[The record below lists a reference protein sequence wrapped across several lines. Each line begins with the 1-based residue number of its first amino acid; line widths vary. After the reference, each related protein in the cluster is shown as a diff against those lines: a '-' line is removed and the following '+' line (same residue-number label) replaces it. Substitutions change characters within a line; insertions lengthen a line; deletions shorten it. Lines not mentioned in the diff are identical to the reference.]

1 MKYVCWECAN
11 FRNPKLAQ
19 ALKSESYHIG
29 KTIYFTM
36 HEVVGQF
43 FDYNLWFKNG
53 RQESETLPYEF
64 DTSLEDF
71 MHDCKCTDE
80 KEMLRIL
87 KKFQKYQLTDFHYD
101 EDMGLLKLVCPDLMK
116 MMDRTQK
123 QNVSDQGEDSEIE
136 FLENYWVRKANGEV
150 VYSDSTVLV
159 HQIIR
164 EDKKVSNTKKSKLK
178 LSNTKRDNLKQEQT
192 STDESITV
200 QETLDRIAKEN
211 KKIKALSK
219 DDVCPF

>member
-19 ALKSESYHIG
+19 ALKSESYHVG

-53 RQESETLPYEF
+53 RRASATLPYEF
-64 DTSLEDF
+64 DTTLEDF
-71 MHDCKCTDE
+71 MHDCKVKDE

-116 MMDRTQK
+116 MLDRYQK

-150 VYSDSTVLV
+150 VYSDSTVPV
-159 HQIIR
+159 PQIIGK
-164 EDKKVSNTKKSKLK
+164 DKKESNPIKSEKKI
-178 LSNTKRDNLKQEQT
+178 NNRIQEQT

-219 DDVCPF
+219 DDVPF

>member
-1 MKYVCWECAN
+1 MKYVCWDCAN
-11 FRNPKLAQ
+11 FRNAKLTQ
-19 ALKSESYHIG
+19 ALKNESYHVG

-71 MHDCKCTDE
+71 MYDCKCTDE

-116 MMDRTQK
+116 MLDRYQK

-150 VYSDSTVLV
+150 VYSDSTVPV
-159 HQIIR
+159 PQIIGK
-164 EDKKVSNTKKSKLK
+164 DKKESNPIKSEKKINNSI
-178 LSNTKRDNLKQEQT
+178 QEQT

-219 DDVCPF
+219 DDVPF